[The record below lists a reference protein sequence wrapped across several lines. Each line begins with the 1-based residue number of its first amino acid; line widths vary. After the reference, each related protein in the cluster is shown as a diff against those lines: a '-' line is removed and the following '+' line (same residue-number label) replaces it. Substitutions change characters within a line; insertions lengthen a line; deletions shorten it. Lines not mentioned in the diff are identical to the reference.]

1 MWSKRTLQ
9 YRGLQDLGVS
19 HLFPL
24 LDRQEPAGRVE
35 VIPALDAS
43 LHPADE
49 GVLLRRLHD
58 LKRAGRGDWCLASSW
73 ASDQPGVV
81 AWVRRNGDKAI
92 YPKYAPDLASALAWA
107 VEELERV

>member
-1 MWSKRTLQ
+1 MS
-9 YRGLQDLGVS
+9 G
-19 HLFPL
+19 
-24 LDRQEPAGRVE
+24 
-35 VIPALDAS
+35 ALPEIAAAIR
-43 LHPADE
+43 PEDE

-81 AWVRRNGDKAI
+81 AWVRRHGDKAI
-92 YPKYAPDLASALAWA
+92 FPKYAPDLASALAWA